1 MLLSVDEKDYQI
13 FDTDMRFEK
22 FRILIENFGE
32 NIYIQKKLRIDL
44 MKIFSQIK
52 KFYLKS

>member
-1 MLLSVDEKDYQI
+1 
-13 FDTDMRFEK
+13 MRFEK

-52 KFYLKS
+52 KFYLKKLN